1 MKLTENFHI
10 DEFKCKDGTGV
21 PDEYFETVK
30 TLAEQ
35 LQKIR
40 DHFDKPV
47 RIISGYRSPK
57 YNSRIGGAKR
67 SQHMLAT
74 AADIVVSGVDSVEV
88 WRAVKDMIADG
99 TLLKGGVGLYESFV
113 HYDIR
118 GRNARWYGTGMRKYK
133 N

>member
-10 DEFKCKDGTGV
+10 DEFKCKDGSSV
-21 PDEYFETVK
+21 PGEYVETVK

-40 DHFDKPV
+40 DHFGKPIT
-47 RIISGYRSPK
+47 IISGYRSPE
-57 YNSRIGGAKR
+57 YNSRIGGARR

-74 AADIVVSGVDSVEV
+74 AADIVVAGVDSIEV
-88 WRAVKDMIADG
+88 WKAVKQLVADG
-99 TLLKGGVGLYESFV
+99 VLLKGGVGLYKTFV